1 MKSYHVKK
9 GDKVTV
15 ISGLF
20 KRCEAEIAAVLPEK
34 DRVVLTFTAPG
45 SFNQKQQEKFGK
57 QKTVKKSQANPN
69 GGMIQRSVSVHVS
82 NVALTEEAKKA
93 KAEAIAAKRAA
104 KAAAKAD
111 GVK

>member
-57 QKTVKKSQANPN
+57 QKTGNTSQANPN
-69 GGMIQRSVSVHVS
+69 GGLNQRTV
-82 NVALTEEAKKA
+82 
-93 KAEAIAAKRAA
+93 
-104 KAAAKAD
+104 
-111 GVK
+111 